1 MIPNFRVQ
9 TQLIFSKLQI
19 RGRSQDLEGQLAV
32 ISDECSALRGALER
46 RSQEIDELRKEL
58 DQKTAEAQRLGK
70 ESLQLRAAV
79 QKTGCMPKRDPSR
92 LTWAKDRGSVRS
104 LLPS

>member
-1 MIPNFRVQ
+1 VDTYNFQTASSCLILSTVTPIPFGGRSGVGSPTEQ
-9 TQLIFSKLQI
+9 MQLTFSKLQI

-70 ESLQLRAAV
+70 ESLQL
-79 QKTGCMPKRDPSR
+79 
-92 LTWAKDRGSVRS
+92 
-104 LLPS
+104 